1 MLVSSIGKINVVK
14 IKTVNK
20 NTNKNVF
27 NGEKNIADKKIKT
40 QNKSKLDL
48 LA

>member
-14 IKTVNK
+14 IKNINK
-20 NTNKNVF
+20 NTSKNGF
-27 NGEKNIADKKIKT
+27 SGEKNIAEPKSKT
-40 QNKSKLDL
+40 QNKAKLDL